1 MNTATKIAVG
11 VAAAA
16 AIAGGAV
23 FAALTVFNGDSE
35 NPNTTPTTVETTAP
49 VETPAPQPTESTEP
63 SSVDGVDAY
72 NEQYTELVFFTDGST
87 IASAGDITY
96 DCSQQQPPVEGAFV
110 DAFRIHYADLE
121 HTEVVQLTCSWN
133 IPSEALDELVETFDG
148 ALIDE
153 NGNPVSAG
161 GE

>member
-1 MNTATKIAVG
+1 NTATKIAVG

-16 AIAGGAV
+16 AIAGGAA
-23 FAALTVFNGDSE
+23 FAAVTAFNGDDE
-35 NPNTTPTTVETTAP
+35 TPNTTPTSVETTAP
-49 VETPAPQPTESTEP
+49 VETPAPQPTETTEP

-87 IASAGDITY
+87 IASAGGITY
-96 DCSQQQPPVEGAFV
+96 DCSEQTPPVEGAFV
-110 DAFRIHYADLE
+110 DAYRIHYADLA

-133 IPSEALDELVETFDG
+133 IPSEALDELTVTLDG

-153 NGNPVSAG
+153 NGNPVSNG